1 MGAGVKVQF
10 VSVNKESH
18 VLEVPEVRKCGW
30 LCLSVR
36 CLQEV
41 ALPKPGEPRAGG
53 ARGDITAQYLCST
66 STLWTNVQRQAGL
79 TTCD

>member
-18 VLEVPEVRKCGW
+18 VLEVPEVSKCGW

-41 ALPKPGEPRAGG
+41 ALQRQGSRAGC
-53 ARGDITAQYLCST
+53 AQGDNTAQCLCST
-66 STLWTNVQRQAGL
+66 STLWTAMQRQAGL
-79 TTCD
+79 TTCG